1 MQLRPCSRLQPPCRR
16 AGELSEARLRELL
29 FVLTVPVL
37 ASLLTLLAVEVLL
50 RLFRPVPHSIE
61 VNMYFAPDPHT
72 GYRPEPNSVGWFGP
86 LEAAVNRHGHRDD
99 AVALKKPPGTFRI
112 LVLGDSFTVGASVR
126 QEEAYPQRL
135 ETLLNQ
141 SATGRIEVVNAGVG
155 GWDSFQYAQY
165 YEHAGHRFSP
175 DLVIIGFFVS
185 NDAYTSNLAV
195 SDLPTAVMGRRVER
209 VAAQDPLVRV
219 KIFAYE
225 RLHLARFFFN
235 RAQGHVLHDSA
246 ARERDG
252 CQDFSRAYLL
262 IQSTRLPN
270 HGVEDGTRRALA
282 GKNIAQI
289 VRVRDLAADA
299 GIPVIVVLIPDESQ
313 INAALQRTI
322 VRPDAWDR
330 YDFDMPQ
337 AMIVPMFADHGIPI
351 IDLLPLF
358 RADPRCLYRNDTH
371 WTPAGHELAALAIR
385 ERIDGMTRAR

>member
-1 MQLRPCSRLQPPCRR
+1 
-16 AGELSEARLRELL
+16 L
-29 FVLTVPVL
+29 FVITVPVL
-37 ASLLTLLAVEVLL
+37 TGLLTLLAVEVLL
-50 RLFRPVPHSIE
+50 RLFHPVPHSIE
-61 VNMYFAPDPHT
+61 ANMYYAPDPHT
-72 GYRPEPNSVGWFGP
+72 GYRLEPNSVGWFGP
-86 LEAAVNRHGHRDD
+86 FEAAANRHGHRDD

-185 NDAYTSNLAV
+185 NDTYTPNLAV
-195 SDLPTAVMGRRVER
+195 WDLPTAVMGRRVER
-209 VAAQDPLVRV
+209 VAAQDPLIRV

-235 RAQGHVLHDSA
+235 RAQGHVLQHTSGL
-246 ARERDG
+246 ERNG
-252 CQDFSRAYLL
+252 CQDFSRAYLVV
-262 IQSTRLPN
+262 QSTRLPN
-270 HGVEDGTRRALA
+270 HWVETGERRASA
-282 GKNIAQI
+282 QKNIAQI
-289 VRVRDLAADA
+289 VRIRDLAADA

-313 INAALQRTI
+313 INAALQKAI
-322 VRPDAWDR
+322 VRPDAWHR

-358 RADPRCLYRNDTH
+358 RSDPRCLYMNDSH
-371 WTPAGHELAALAIR
+371 WTPAGHDLAALAIR
-385 ERIDGMTRAR
+385 ERIVGMTRAR